1 MRAKVFS
8 EGFNSSGVNIFTIG
22 LNYILIRELLCLL
35 NVRDQEIIIMKKILF
50 LFYPAR
56 KQCF

>member
-35 NVRDQEIIIMKKILF
+35 NVRDQEIIITEENIIFVLSHT
-50 LFYPAR
+50 
-56 KQCF
+56 

>member
-35 NVRDQEIIIMKKILF
+35 NVRDQEIIITEGNIIFVLS
-50 LFYPAR
+50 
-56 KQCF
+56 CT

>member
-8 EGFNSSGVNIFTIG
+8 EGFNSSGVNIFT

-35 NVRDQEIIIMKKILF
+35 NVRDQEIIITEGNIIFVLS
-50 LFYPAR
+50 R
-56 KQCF
+56 T